1 MNNNTFQY
9 NGTDI
14 TFLSGNKEVMVN
26 ATEMSKTFGKQPSDW
41 TKTKS
46 AQDFIDSL
54 SAVRKICRTDLI
66 RVLQGGNMQGTWM
79 HEDVAL
85 EFARWL
91 SPAFAIWCNDRIK
104 ELMRYGMTATQPTLE
119 AMVDNP
125 DLVIGLARKLK
136 EERAEKQ
143 RLIELN
149 ESTQKQLEQQA
160 PKVLFADSVSAS
172 HTSIL
177 IGDLAKIL
185 KQNGV
190 EIGAKRLFMWMRKNG
205 YLIKQPG
212 MSYNMPSQR
221 GMNLNLFEIKETV
234 VTHSDGHT
242 SINKTVKVTG
252 TGQIY
257 FVNKF
262 LSQKQPA
269 YEDYNR

>member
-1 MNNNTFQY
+1 MNNNIFKY

-14 TFLSGNKEVMVN
+14 TFLSGNGDVMIN
-26 ATEMSKTFGKQPSDW
+26 ATEMAKAFNKRPIDYLRLPS
-41 TKTKS
+41 TNELIRAK
-46 AQDFIDSL
+46 
-54 SAVRKICRTDLI
+54 VRKSHLDENQLVKTI
-66 RVLQGGNMQGTWM
+66 QGGTNPGTWM
-79 HEDVAL
+79 HEDIAL
-85 EFARWL
+85 DFAQWL
-91 SPAFAIWCNDRIK
+91 SVDFRLWCNDRIK

-125 DLVIGLARKLK
+125 DLIIQLATKLK

-149 ESTQKQLEQQA
+149 TATQKQLEIQA

-190 EIGAKRLFMWMRKNG
+190 EIGAKRLFIWMRKNG

-221 GMNLNLFEIKETV
+221 GMNLGLFEIKETV

-257 FVNKF
+257 FINKF
-262 LSQKQPA
+262 LKQKELA
-269 YEDYNR
+269 